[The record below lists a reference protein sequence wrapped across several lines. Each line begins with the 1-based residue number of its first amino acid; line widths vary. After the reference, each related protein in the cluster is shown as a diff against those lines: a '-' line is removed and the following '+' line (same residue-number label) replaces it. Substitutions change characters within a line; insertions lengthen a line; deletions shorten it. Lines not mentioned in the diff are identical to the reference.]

1 MEYLERPG
9 RQVKMESP
17 EVQECPECLELV
29 KFIPHHWFLIAI
41 IDYHIVIIYIWSPKG
56 IAKNLYQLLLEIDQ
70 KIHLATWR
78 CRIYSLMRSF
88 SFDKIIK
95 I

>member
-1 MEYLERPG
+1 MEYQERPG
-9 RQVKMESP
+9 RQVKMESL

-41 IDYHIVIIYIWSPKG
+41 NRLSYCYNLFLLQKG
-56 IAKNLYQLLLEIDQ
+56 YRDTKNLYQLLIEIDQ

-78 CRIYSLMRSF
+78 CRIYSLNALIF
-88 SFDKIIK
+88 F
-95 I
+95 

>member
-9 RQVKMESP
+9 RQVKMESL

-29 KFIPHHWFLIAI
+29 KFSPHHLLMLIAI
-41 IDYHIVIIYIWSPKG
+41 IDYHIVIIYFFSKRD
-56 IAKNLYQLLLEIDQ
+56 AKNLYQLLLEIDQ

-78 CRIYSLMRSF
+78 CRVYSLMRSF
-88 SFDKIIK
+88 SFEKIIK